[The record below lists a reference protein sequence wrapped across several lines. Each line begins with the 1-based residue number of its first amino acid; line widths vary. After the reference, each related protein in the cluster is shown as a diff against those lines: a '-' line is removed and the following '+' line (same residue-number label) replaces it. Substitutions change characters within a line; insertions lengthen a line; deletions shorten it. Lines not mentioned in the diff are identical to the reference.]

1 MSNRDIY
8 LIGVGNYTEV
18 IIELAQECGFSIKGL
33 YHYNNTRNGEI
44 VMDIPILNSFD
55 SIVEDNKVFGNNFVV
70 TVGDNHKRSEIAH
83 LIREKGGFTPNLI
96 HPKASISKSSSIG
109 TGCLIHANVHL
120 WTKSVIEND
129 CIIGLNAVVS
139 HHSILEKSCYLTSL
153 SLVGS
158 YCKIRENTF
167 IGLNSVIIPNITI
180 GKNSFIG
187 AKSNVTKSFPENST
201 LKGNPAKII
210 DEK

>member
-1 MSNRDIY
+1 MSNKDIY

-33 YHYNNTRNGEI
+33 YHYNNTRNGEK
-44 VMDIPILNSFD
+44 VMDIPIISSFD
-55 SIVEDNKVFGNNFVV
+55 SIVEEGKVFGNNFVV
-70 TVGDNHKRSEIAH
+70 TVGDNHKRSEIAN

-96 HPKASISKSSSIG
+96 HPLANVSKSSSIG
-109 TGCLIHANVHL
+109 TGCLIHANAHL

-139 HHSILEKSCYLTSL
+139 HHSILKKSCYLTSL

-158 YCKIRENTF
+158 YCKIGENTF
-167 IGLNSVIIPNITI
+167 IGLNSVVLPSLKLGENCFV
-180 GKNSFIG
+180 GS
-187 AKSNVTKSFPENST
+187 KSNVTKSYPSNST
-201 LKGNPAKII
+201 IKGNPAK
-210 DEK
+210 